1 MTTKPYETSVGSP
14 PINPVERL
22 ATLVGDDLQAV
33 DAVIHSRMTS
43 QTALIPQVT
52 AHLVDSGGKR
62 LRPLITLTTARQYG
76 YGGKE
81 HLKLAAAV
89 EFIHTATLLH
99 DDVVD
104 GSGMRRGRPA
114 ANTVWGNKP
123 SILVGDFLFSRA
135 FQLMVETGSTAVL
148 AVLANASAV
157 IAEGEV
163 MQLLS
168 SKNLAISEA
177 DYLKVICAKTAELF
191 AAAAEAGAL
200 IAGAGEAHAQAM
212 RAYGRNLGI
221 AFQLVDDALD
231 YSGRQAVMGK
241 SVGDDF
247 RECKVTLPIILS
259 LTNASEDERRFWRKT
274 IEVSVQEEGDLS
286 RAIEF
291 LERGGALAATVE
303 RARRYARDARDALS
317 ITPEGDIK
325 SALAEIA
332 DFVVERAY

>member
-1 MTTKPYETSVGSP
+1 MTTRPYEASKGSP

-43 QTALIPQVT
+43 QTTLIPQVT

-114 ANTVWGNKP
+114 ANMIWGNKP

-259 LTNASEDERRFWRKT
+259 LMTASEEERRFWRKT

-317 ITPEGDIK
+317 ITPDGDIK

>member
-1 MTTKPYETSVGSP
+1 MAMEPLETRGGAT

-22 ATLVGDDLQAV
+22 AALLGDDLQAV
-33 DAVIHSRMTS
+33 DTVIHGRMTS
-43 QTALIPQVT
+43 QAPLIPQVAT
-52 AHLVDSGGKR
+52 HLVDSGGKR
-62 LRPLITLTTARQYG
+62 LRPLITLAAARQYG
-76 YGGKE
+76 YSGKE
-81 HLKLAAAV
+81 HLKLGAAV

-104 GSGMRRGRPA
+104 ESVLRRGRPA

-123 SILVGDFLFSRA
+123 SVLVGDFLFSRA
-135 FQLMVETGSTAVL
+135 FQLMVETGEPQVL
-148 AVLANASAV
+148 GILANASAI

-163 MQLLS
+163 MQLRS
-168 SKNLAISEA
+168 SKNSSVGEP
-177 DYLKVICAKTAELF
+177 DYLKVIAAKTAALF
-191 AAAAEAGAL
+191 AAAAEAGAM
-200 IAGAGEAHAQAM
+200 IAGADPAQC
-212 RAYGRNLGI
+212 RAIHSYGHNLGI

-241 SVGDDF
+241 TVGDDF

-259 LTNASEDERRFWRKT
+259 LVNASEEERRFWRKT
-274 IEVSVQEEGDLS
+274 IEVGAQEEGDLS

-303 RARRYARDARDALS
+303 RARTYAREAREALS
-317 ITPEGDIK
+317 IGPQGDIR

>member
-22 ATLVGDDLQAV
+22 AALVDDDLQAV

-43 QTALIPQVT
+43 ETALIPQVT

-104 GSGMRRGRPA
+104 GSGLRRGRPA
-114 ANTVWGNKP
+114 ANTIWGNKP

>member
-1 MTTKPYETSVGSP
+1 MTTKPFEASEGSP

-22 ATLVGDDLQAV
+22 AALVGGDLNAV
-33 DAVIHSRMTS
+33 DAVIHDRMGS
-43 QTALIPQVT
+43 EAALIPQLS

-62 LRPLITLTTARQYG
+62 LRPLITLTTARHYG
-76 YGGKE
+76 YSGRE

-114 ANTVWGNKP
+114 ANTLWGNKP

-135 FQLMVETGSTAVL
+135 FQLMVETGSTRL
-148 AVLANASAV
+148 LGILANASAV

-163 MQLLS
+163 MQLRS
-168 SKNLAISEA
+168 SKNLSISEG
-177 DYLKVICAKTAELF
+177 DYLKVITAKTAELF

-200 IAGAGEAHAQAM
+200 VAGAGDDHAQAM
-212 RAYGRNLGI
+212 RAYGHNLGI

-247 RECKVTLPIILS
+247 RECKVTLPIVLS
-259 LTNASEDERRFWRKT
+259 LSIASEDERRFWRKT
-274 IEVSVQEEGDLS
+274 IEVGAQEEGDLS

-317 ITPEGDIK
+317 IAPDGEIK
-325 SALAEIA
+325 DALSEIA